1 MGYADPYANYYNM
14 APPPMFPPFGGGG
27 GGHHGGGGGGGPA
40 MNTPS
45 RSVWVGN
52 IHPGTFGYLLTII
65 QDGQISPVGTLEAV
79 IFD

>member
-14 APPPMFPPFGGGG
+14 APPPMFPPTLRGGGG
-27 GGHHGGGGGGGPA
+27 GGHHGGGGPA

-52 IHPGTFGYLLTII
+52 IHPGTL
-65 QDGQISPVGTLEAV
+65 VV
-79 IFD
+79 IFLLYCKMDV